1 MRGILSSSFFGLA
14 RYCYCLISPLVL
26 PDMTPEENKL
36 DSLIE
41 DLASASNNL
50 TLAKEGLPQEPSLR
64 EENGFIT
71 QKTLAQ
77 YKEDKAEYAA
87 KNGSLEP
94 LQKALRAA
102 VNAFE
107 AAFPDLALAKLNN
120 GTPMLLPV
128 TSSVLGSGPLI
139 AIRKSE
145 KGEYHLQ
152 VVANEQEARKAFK
165 LDSY

>member
-1 MRGILSSSFFGLA
+1 
-14 RYCYCLISPLVL
+14 
-26 PDMTPEENKL
+26 MTPEENKL

-41 DLASASNNL
+41 DLATATNNL

-64 EENGFIT
+64 EEKGFIT

-77 YKEDKAEYAA
+77 YQEDKAEYAA

-94 LQKALRAA
+94 LQKTLRAA
-102 VNAFE
+102 VTAFE
-107 AAFPDLALAKLNN
+107 AAFPDLALAKLNH
-120 GTPMLLPV
+120 GTPLLLPV
-128 TSSVLGSGPLI
+128 TSSVLGSTPLV

-152 VVANEQEARKAFK
+152 GVANAEEARKAFK

>member
-1 MRGILSSSFFGLA
+1 
-14 RYCYCLISPLVL
+14 
-26 PDMTPEENKL
+26 MTPEENKL

-50 TLAKEGLPQEPSLR
+50 NLAKKELPKEPELQ

-71 QKTLAQ
+71 QKTLARHE
-77 YKEDKAEYAA
+77 EDEAA
-87 KNGSLEP
+87 YIVKNGSLEP
-94 LQKALRAA
+94 LRKTLKSAA
-102 VNAFE
+102 DAFE

-128 TSSVLGSGPLI
+128 TSSVLGSGPLV

-152 VVANEQEARKAFK
+152 VVADEKEARKAFK